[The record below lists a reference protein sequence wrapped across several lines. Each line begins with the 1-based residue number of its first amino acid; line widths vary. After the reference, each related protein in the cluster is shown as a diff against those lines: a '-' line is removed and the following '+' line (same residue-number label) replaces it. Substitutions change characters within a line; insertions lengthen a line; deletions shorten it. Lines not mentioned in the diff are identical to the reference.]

1 MAFSIFFALTVIINL
16 TYAVSKKNLHLFEIF
31 FIWMVLNI
39 IHHNFMTIFA
49 LNMEM
54 IHFNSNPTSYW
65 TMALIRVFLIP
76 VLIIWYIDK
85 TQGANNRNNWIIL
98 FILLPPLLIGIEYLA
113 NLLDVYDFV
122 KWNLFYS
129 TIEWVVILLIISFL
143 STIFRKILRKEMS

>member
-31 FIWMVLNI
+31 FIWMVTNI

-54 IHFNSNPTSYW
+54 INFNSSSTSYW

-85 TQGANNRNNWIIL
+85 TQGTKNRKNWMIL
-98 FILLPPLLIGIEYLA
+98 FILLPLLIGIEYLA
-113 NLLDVYDFV
+113 NLLNVYDFV

-129 TIEWVVILLIISFL
+129 IIEWVAILLLIYYL
-143 STIFRKILRKEMS
+143 STSFRKILSKGMS

>member
-1 MAFSIFFALTVIINL
+1 
-16 TYAVSKKNLHLFEIF
+16 
-31 FIWMVLNI
+31 MVTNI

-54 IHFNSNPTSYW
+54 INFNSHSTSYW

-85 TQGANNRNNWIIL
+85 TQGAKNRKNWIML
-98 FILLPPLLIGIEYLA
+98 FILIPLLIGIEYLA
-113 NLLDVYDFV
+113 NLLNVYDFV

-129 TIEWVVILLIISFL
+129 IIEWVVILLPISYL
-143 STIFRKILRKEMS
+143 STSFRKILRKGMS

>member
-31 FIWMVLNI
+31 FIWMVINI

-54 IHFNSNPTSYW
+54 INLNSSSTSYW

-76 VLIIWYIDK
+76 VLIIWYIDN
-85 TQGANNRNNWIIL
+85 TQGANNRNNWFIL
-98 FILLPPLLIGIEYLA
+98 FILIPLLIGVEYLA
-113 NLLDVYDFV
+113 NLLNVYDFE

-129 TIEWVVILLIISFL
+129 IIEWVVILLIISFL

>member
-1 MAFSIFFALTVIINL
+1 MAFSTFFALTVIINL

-31 FIWMVLNI
+31 FIWMVTNI

-54 IHFNSNPTSYW
+54 INFNSHSTSYW

-85 TQGANNRNNWIIL
+85 IQGAKNREYWIML
-98 FILLPPLLIGIEYLA
+98 FILIPLLIGIEYLA
-113 NLLDVYDFV
+113 NLLNVYDFV

-129 TIEWVVILLIISFL
+129 IIEWVVILLLISYL
-143 STIFRKILRKEMS
+143 STSFRKILRKEMS

>member
-65 TMALIRVFLIP
+65 TMELIRVFLIP
-76 VLIIWYIDK
+76 VLIMWYIDK
-85 TQGANNRNNWIIL
+85 TQGSNNRNNWIIL
-98 FILLPPLLIGIEYLA
+98 FILLPLLIGIEYLA

-143 STIFRKILRKEMS
+143 STIFRKILRKDMS

>member
-76 VLIIWYIDK
+76 IIIIWYIDK
-85 TQGANNRNNWIIL
+85 TQGANNRNNWIML
-98 FILLPPLLIGIEYLA
+98 FILIPLLIGLNI
-113 NLLDVYDFV
+113 
-122 KWNLFYS
+122 
-129 TIEWVVILLIISFL
+129 
-143 STIFRKILRKEMS
+143 

>member
-31 FIWMVLNI
+31 FIWMVTNI

-54 IHFNSNPTSYW
+54 INFNSHSTSYW

-85 TQGANNRNNWIIL
+85 TQGAKNRKNWIML
-98 FILLPPLLIGIEYLA
+98 FILIPLLIGIEYLT
-113 NLLDVYDFV
+113 NLLKVYDFV

-129 TIEWVVILLIISFL
+129 IIEWVVILLLISYL
-143 STIFRKILRKEMS
+143 STSFRKILRKGMS

>member
-31 FIWMVLNI
+31 FIWMVTNI

-54 IHFNSNPTSYW
+54 INFNSHSTSYW

-85 TQGANNRNNWIIL
+85 TQGAKNRASTNIAAISKRCAL
-98 FILLPPLLIGIEYLA
+98 T
-113 NLLDVYDFV
+113 VYPAV
-122 KWNLFYS
+122 AAS
-129 TIEWVVILLIISFL
+129 IAPVP
-143 STIFRKILRKEMS
+143 KIRTGV

>member
-31 FIWMVLNI
+31 FIWMVINI

-49 LNMEM
+49 LNTEM
-54 IHFNSNPTSYW
+54 INLNSSSTSYW

-85 TQGANNRNNWIIL
+85 TQEANNRNNWIIL
-98 FILLPPLLIGIEYLA
+98 FILIPLLIGIEYLA
-113 NLLDVYDFV
+113 NLLNVYDLV

-129 TIEWVVILLIISFL
+129 IIEWVVILLIIFFL
-143 STIFRKILRKEMS
+143 STIFRKILKKEMS

>member
-16 TYAVSKKNLHLFEIF
+16 TYTVSKKNLHLFEIF
-31 FIWMVLNI
+31 FIWMVINI

-54 IHFNSNPTSYW
+54 INFNSNSTSYW

-85 TQGANNRNNWIIL
+85 TQGARNRKNWIML
-98 FILLPPLLIGIEYLA
+98 FILIPLLIGIENLA
-113 NLLDVYDFV
+113 NLLNVYDFV

-129 TIEWVVILLIISFL
+129 IVEWVVILLIISFL
-143 STIFRKILRKEMS
+143 STSFRKTLRKEMS

>member
-31 FIWMVLNI
+31 FIWMVTNI

-54 IHFNSNPTSYW
+54 INFNSHSTSYW

-85 TQGANNRNNWIIL
+85 IQGAKNRENWIML
-98 FILLPPLLIGIEYLA
+98 FILIPLLIGIEYLA
-113 NLLDVYDFV
+113 NLLNVYDFV

-129 TIEWVVILLIISFL
+129 IIEWVVILLLISYL
-143 STIFRKILRKEMS
+143 STSFRKILRKEMS